1 MNIKDKNI
9 IVPMDF
15 RPQAEEALKQAVNV
29 AKMLDHQI
37 VLMYIHQEKG
47 VLTSIFSKAQ
57 TDLFDE
63 AVNEKLSL
71 MATETAKES
80 GVEIEPVLIHNNSIH
95 TAIVDFAKE
104 NNSELIVMGRGVKG
118 DHAIIGANTSRV
130 LRYSKVPVIT
140 VTSHPNSTQP
150 LRSIL
155 LPLDLSKE
163 TRQKV
168 NWGIVLAKLFGG
180 KIKVVSALWDKNNEN
195 IIGQL
200 KLQLAQVESFIKKS
214 GVDCTTQLVE
224 ASKEAK
230 TLVPIILKY
239 VEKEGDIDLILLMT
253 QQEIG
258 FTEFFMGSYA
268 SEVIRKAEIPVMSI
282 IPHDTGQIVWGV

>member
-9 IVPMDF
+9 VVPMDF

-29 AKMLDHQI
+29 AKLLNHQI
-37 VLMYIHQEKG
+37 VLLYVHQEKG
-47 VLTSIFSKAQ
+47 VLTSIFSKEQ
-57 TDLFDE
+57 TELFDN
-63 AVNEKLSL
+63 AVKEKLVSI
-71 MATETAKES
+71 ATETAKT
-80 GVEIEPVLIHNNSIH
+80 GVDIQSILIHNNSIH
-95 TAIVDFAKE
+95 SAIVEFSKN

-118 DHAIIGANTSRV
+118 NQAIIGANTSRV

-140 VTSHPNSTQP
+140 VTSQPNSSQS
-150 LRSIL
+150 LRTIL

-168 NWGIVLAKLFGG
+168 NWGIVLAKLFDGE
-180 KIKVVSALWDKNNEN
+180 IKVISALWDKNNEN
-195 IIGQL
+195 IVGQL
-200 KLQLAQVESFIKKS
+200 KLQMAQVENFIKKS
-214 GVDCTTQLVE
+214 GVKCSTEIVE

-230 TLVPIILKY
+230 TLVPIIMKY

-268 SEVIRKAEIPVMSI
+268 SEVIRKSKVPVMSI
-282 IPHDTGQIVWGV
+282 IPHDTGQIYWGD

>member
-1 MNIKDKNI
+1 MDIKEKNI

-15 RPQAEEALKQAVNV
+15 RPQAEEALKQAVTV

-37 VLMYIHQEKG
+37 VMIYVHQDKG
-47 VLTSIFSKAQ
+47 ILTSIFSKEQ
-57 TDLFDE
+57 TDLFDT
-63 AVNEKLSL
+63 AVEDKLSKL
-71 MATETAKES
+71 AEEVSQES
-80 GVEIEPVLIHNNSIH
+80 GVDVQSIILHSNSVH
-95 TAIVDFAKE
+95 TAIVDFSKT
-104 NNSELIVMGRGVKG
+104 NKSELIVMGRGVKG

-130 LRYSKVPVIT
+130 LRYSEVPVIT
-140 VTSHPNSTQP
+140 VTNHPDSSHK
-150 LRSIL
+150 LRNIL

-195 IIGQL
+195 IVGQL
-200 KLQLAQVESFIKKS
+200 KLQLKQVESFISKA
-214 GVDCTTQLVE
+214 GVQCTTQLVE
-224 ASKEAK
+224 ASPEAK
-230 TLVPIILKY
+230 TLVPIIMKY
-239 VEKEGDIDLILLMT
+239 VEQEGDIDLILLMT

-268 SEVIRKAEIPVMSI
+268 SEVIRKANVPVMSI
-282 IPHDTGQIVWGV
+282 IPHDTGSIVWGA

>member
-1 MNIKDKNI
+1 MDIKEKNI

-15 RPQAEEALKQAVNV
+15 RPQAEEALKQAVTV

-37 VLMYIHQEKG
+37 VMIYVHQDKG
-47 VLTSIFSKAQ
+47 ILTSIFSKEQ
-57 TDLFDE
+57 TDLFDT
-63 AVNEKLSL
+63 AVEDKLSKL
-71 MATETAKES
+71 AEEVSQES
-80 GVEIEPVLIHNNSIH
+80 GVDVQSIILHSNSVH
-95 TAIVDFAKE
+95 TAIVDFSK
-104 NNSELIVMGRGVKG
+104 NNKSELIVMGRGVKG

-130 LRYSKVPVIT
+130 LRYSEVPVIT
-140 VTSHPNSTQP
+140 VTNQPDSSHK
-150 LRSIL
+150 LRNIL

-195 IIGQL
+195 IVGQL
-200 KLQLAQVESFIKKS
+200 KLQLKQVESFISKA
-214 GVDCTTQLVE
+214 GVQCTTQLVE
-224 ASKEAK
+224 ASPEAK
-230 TLVPIILKY
+230 TLVPIIMKY
-239 VEKEGDIDLILLMT
+239 VEQEGDIDLILLMT

-268 SEVIRKAEIPVMSI
+268 SEVIRKANVPVMSI
-282 IPHDTGQIVWGV
+282 IPHDTGSIVWGA